1 MGTDCIGSYI
11 SQLPYDHDHDV
22 PSFLPNYDWEKLVN
36 TKEVKRFS
44 ELMEYF
50 IKKVAKIVSE
60 HDLCLGAWQ
69 DGVIHDEIFLEPMK
83 RSCFPNKEV
92 YAYAWQNVWES
103 GLSGCAYK
111 LANEGYKVS

>member
-11 SQLPYDHDHDV
+11 L
-22 PSFLPNYDWEKLVN
+22 
-36 TKEVKRFS
+36 
-44 ELMEYF
+44 
-50 IKKVAKIVSE
+50 AKIVSE

-111 LANEGYKVS
+111 LANEGYKVLTSLVFTNFLHAGDSSQAS